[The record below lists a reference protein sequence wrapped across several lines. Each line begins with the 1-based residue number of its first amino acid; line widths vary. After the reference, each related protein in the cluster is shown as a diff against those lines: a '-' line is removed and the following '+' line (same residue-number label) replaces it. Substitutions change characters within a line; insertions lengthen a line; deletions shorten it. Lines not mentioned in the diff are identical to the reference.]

1 MNGLVEDKKYEEN
14 DSELVDEEL
23 VVEDEENVTEE
34 TEENT
39 VKEAEVDE
47 TNEAS
52 SSDEAEELKMALIRL
67 QADFNN
73 YRNRV
78 NKEKAQMIR
87 FATESLIE
95 KLLPVLDNFDRAIES
110 CVDNPSI
117 AEGFSL
123 IRADLMKTLEA
134 QGLEEIASDGAKF
147 DPNLHNAVVMEDYDG
162 ESGIITE
169 TFQKGYKLGD
179 RVIRAS
185 MVKVSK

>member
-1 MNGLVEDKKYEEN
+1 MVEDKKYDEN
-14 DSELVDEEL
+14 DSEMVDEEI
-23 VVEDEENVTEE
+23 VVEDEENKAEE
-34 TEENT
+34 TEET
-39 VKEAEVDE
+39 QESEVINE
-47 TNEAS
+47 TGEAS
-52 SSDEAEELKMALIRL
+52 DSDEVEELKSALIRL

-78 NKEKAQMIR
+78 NKEKAQMVK
-87 FATESLIE
+87 FATGSLIE

-110 CVDNPSI
+110 CEDNPSI
-117 AEGFSL
+117 VEGFSL
-123 IRADLMKTLEA
+123 IRADLMKTLEG
-134 QGLEEIASDGAKF
+134 QGLEEIKSDGEVF

>member
-1 MNGLVEDKKYEEN
+1 MIGLVEDKKFDDN
-14 DSELVDEEL
+14 NSEIVDEEL
-23 VVEDEENVTEE
+23 VVENEENKTEE
-34 TEENT
+34 TEET
-39 VKEAEVDE
+39 QESEVDE
-47 TNEAS
+47 TEEAS
-52 SSDEAEELKMALIRL
+52 DSDEVEELKSALIRL

-78 NKEKAQMIR
+78 NKEKAQMVK
-87 FATESLIE
+87 FATGSLIE

-117 AEGFSL
+117 VEGFSL
-123 IRADLMKTLEA
+123 IRADLMKTLEG
-134 QGLEEIASDGAKF
+134 QGLEEIKSDGEVF

-179 RVIRAS
+179 RILRAS

>member
-1 MNGLVEDKKYEEN
+1 MVEDKKYDEN
-14 DSELVDEEL
+14 DSEMVDEEI
-23 VVEDEENVTEE
+23 VVEDEENKAEE
-34 TEENT
+34 TVETQES
-39 VKEAEVDE
+39 EVINE
-47 TNEAS
+47 TGEAS
-52 SSDEAEELKMALIRL
+52 DSDEVEELKSALIRL

-78 NKEKAQMIR
+78 NKEKAQMVK
-87 FATESLIE
+87 FATGSLIE

-110 CVDNPSI
+110 CTDNPSI
-117 AEGFSL
+117 VEGFSL
-123 IRADLMKTLEA
+123 IRADLMKTLEG
-134 QGLEEIASDGAKF
+134 QGLEEIKSDGEVF